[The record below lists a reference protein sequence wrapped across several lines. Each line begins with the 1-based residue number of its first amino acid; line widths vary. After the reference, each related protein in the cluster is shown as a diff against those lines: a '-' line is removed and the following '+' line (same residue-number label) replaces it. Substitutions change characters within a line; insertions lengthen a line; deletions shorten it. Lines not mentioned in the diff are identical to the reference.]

1 MAACKDFAQAG
12 MGRLGTC
19 RTHDWR
25 PEPSLSP
32 SVMGSGS
39 VPRRALRRDDGV
51 SVHMA
56 GTGLGLR
63 GLPHTDAGS
72 VMAAGGSVGKPQ
84 RHPPSFFIP
93 ARKHF
98 LSLQYR
104 HWFLLSLSTTHCLLN
119 LGRKRGVRS
128 SKTEP
133 EGRTRQCARLQA
145 TLRAGS
151 QRLSLKKEPQPVPFP
166 RLL

>member
-1 MAACKDFAQAG
+1 
-12 MGRLGTC
+12 
-19 RTHDWR
+19 
-25 PEPSLSP
+25 
-32 SVMGSGS
+32 
-39 VPRRALRRDDGV
+39 
-51 SVHMA
+51 MA

-63 GLPHTDAGS
+63 GLPQTYAAS
-72 VMAAGGSVGKPQ
+72 MTAAGGSAGKP
-84 RHPPSFFIP
+84 RCHPPSFFIP

-133 EGRTRQCARLQA
+133 EGRTRQSPKLQDK
-145 TLRAGS
+145 LRAGS
-151 QRLSLKKEPQPVPFP
+151 QRLILRKEPGSVQFP
-166 RLL
+166 HLL